1 MWNTLS
7 WRGAAA
13 AAVSE
18 EPVNYFSQVT
28 SCYPKVQGQF
38 GGGGGDVSALPSAC
52 RSTCSCSLSVLMRPR
67 SFFADT
73 AGLHELL
80 WG

>member
-38 GGGGGDVSALPSAC
+38 GGGGEGMSVPSPQLAGAHAAAAC
-52 RSTCSCSLSVLMRPR
+52 LC
-67 SFFADT
+67 
-73 AGLHELL
+73 
-80 WG
+80 